1 MKRIIRILVY
11 VLLITF
17 FSYTIYRNL
26 KLHVIPSVDLI
37 KDEATATL
45 YQRLIPSTSN
55 LVWKNF
61 YYSHDSITMKDIPEA
76 MRYNIA
82 YKNTTTSSS
91 NIAEEDF
98 KKGYEKVFGPNTYKK
113 VDSFMGG
120 CNSYT
125 YNAAEKT
132 YNSTKRT
139 VCQNSDISVLS
150 RIVDASATKHK
161 MDITVVIVYIDESKK
176 EVYKHCNEDMSK
188 CSDVVKKNIVDFDE
202 RDIDITDK
210 TLNKYKF
217 TYKKID
223 DEYYFDSIKR
233 IK

>member
-1 MKRIIRILVY
+1 MKRILRIIIY
-11 VLLITF
+11 VLLIAF

-37 KDEATATL
+37 KDEATTTL
-45 YQRLIPSTSN
+45 YQRMIPTTSN

-61 YYSHDSITMKDIPEA
+61 YYSHDSVTLKDIPEA

-82 YKNTTTSSS
+82 YKNTSTSSS
-91 NIAEEDF
+91 NIAEDDL
-98 KKGYEKVFGPNTYKK
+98 KKGYEKVFGPNTYKR

-125 YNAAEKT
+125 FDEKEKT

-139 VCQNSDISVLS
+139 VCQNTDISILS
-150 RIVDASATKHK
+150 RIVDANANKNK
-161 MDITVVIVYIDESKK
+161 MDITVVIVYIDEAKK
-176 EVYKHCNEDMSK
+176 EVYKNCNEDMSK
-188 CSDVVKKNIVDFDE
+188 CSNIIKKNIVDFDE
-202 RDIDITDK
+202 KDIDVTDK
-210 TLNKYKF
+210 TLKKYKF
-217 TYKKID
+217 TYNKID
-223 DEYYFDSIKR
+223 DEYYFDSIKK

>member
-1 MKRIIRILVY
+1 MKRIIRIIIY

-17 FSYTIYRNL
+17 FSYTMYRNL
-26 KLHVIPSVDLI
+26 RLHVIPSVDLI

-45 YQRLIPSTSN
+45 YQRLIPTTSN

-61 YYSHDSITMKDIPEA
+61 YYSHDDIKQKDIPEA

-91 NIAEEDF
+91 NITEDAL
-98 KKGYEKVFGPNTYKK
+98 KNGYEKVFGPNTYKK
-113 VDSFMGG
+113 VDSFIGG

-125 YNAAEKT
+125 YDESEKV
-132 YNSTKRT
+132 YKSTKRT
-139 VCQNSDISVLS
+139 VCQNTDISVLS
-150 RIVDASATKHK
+150 RIVDASASKTK
-161 MDITVVIVYIDESKK
+161 MDITVVVVYINETKK
-176 EVYKHCNEDMSK
+176 EVYKYCNEDMSK
-188 CSDVVKKNIVDFDE
+188 CSGIIKKDIIDFDE
-202 RDIDITDK
+202 RNIDITDK
-210 TLNKYKF
+210 SLKKYRF

-223 DEYYFDSIKR
+223 DEYYFDSIKK